1 VSLRWRLTLALVG
14 LALCCAAAATLA
26 YQWWPLPVD
35 REEFRPAP
43 TLFAP
48 PEAGLRPGA
57 PA

>member
-1 VSLRWRLTLALVG
+1 VG